1 MCPSN
6 TTILN
11 PWIRDCCFRLSEH
24 CRAHH
29 NHPPFQKQQQL
40 PFLCL
45 HLVTI
50 VSHKHMFQQHST
62 NTHAERE
69 RERRRIPMHIETT
82 PKRQSLP
89 RRFISCSIV
98 ATHLAPVTVKRHE
111 LVFELACNCSSSFSC
126 LKLKIIY

>member
-1 MCPSN
+1 
-6 TTILN
+6 
-11 PWIRDCCFRLSEH
+11 
-24 CRAHH
+24 
-29 NHPPFQKQQQL
+29 
-40 PFLCL
+40 
-45 HLVTI
+45 VTI

-62 NTHAERE
+62 NTHAERERE